1 MMITTLKAGVVPLH
15 QFLEFSFYNFSSD
28 GFHLIE
34 NKEKSLQKH
43 CESQRIKLRPC
54 IRMYLEEKRNRIDIS
69 NTSPM

>member
-34 NKEKSLQKH
+34 NKKWGK
-43 CESQRIKLRPC
+43 IATKALREPENKTPVVR
-54 IRMYLEEKRNRIDIS
+54 RMYRGKEEQI
-69 NTSPM
+69 T